1 MTSAE
6 WEDILPGYS
15 TFYPKNFREVV
26 PFLLAS
32 LIYHQPYLLSL
43 QASSPRHPIFLQ
55 RVWTSGVL
63 VQLKDMIDAGC
74 NRNPT
79 SKLTATGVPP
89 HLILANSIVDL
100 RHDMGNMKE
109 EIISKLEQLPEAL
122 KHTMLENFQIEGTVP
137 ITRHEMQDMMKSSI
151 DDLKRTIETSLQ
163 SLATRGEEDAPG
175 RTAGAQ
181 GRSAIADEA
190 IDYTLWNWKGK
201 FHSVPEGFEF
211 PV

>member
-1 MTSAE
+1 M
-6 WEDILPGYS
+6 PGYS

-32 LIYHQPYLLSL
+32 LIYHQPYLASL
-43 QASSPRHPIFLQ
+43 RASNPRHPLFLQ

-63 VQLKDMIDAGC
+63 IRLKDTVGAGC

-100 RHDMGNMKE
+100 RHDIGTMKE
-109 EIISKLEQLPEAL
+109 EIIEKLEQLPDAL
-122 KHTMLENFQIEGTVP
+122 KHSMLENFQIEGTVP

-151 DDLKRTIETSLQ
+151 DDLKRTFETSLNC
-163 SLATRGEEDAPG
+163 LANRGQGVAEVATP
-175 RTAGAQ
+175 GAQ
-181 GRSAIADEA
+181 ARPPVANEINN
-190 IDYTLWNWKGK
+190 YTLWNWNGRL
-201 FHSVPEGFEF
+201 HPVPEGFEF